1 MSLKIRFRF
10 DGRCTR
16 HPRYDPKRDG
26 RPSDGNC
33 EGCESLYV
41 IHLYVKVATRRA
53 ENANLIVV
61 RASADHE
68 SDREEQQAIDVKPT
82 SETGAESLTPYRQF
96 RFFLRAAWS
105 RRRAHLPCWNRP
117 ANHPWN
123 SCRDIFAATGEI
135 SIRKTR
141 LKTN

>member
-26 RPSDGNC
+26 RPSDGKC

-41 IHLYVKVATRRA
+41 IHLYLKIAKRKA

-61 RASADHE
+61 RAST
-68 SDREEQQAIDVKPT
+68 DREEQQAIDAQT
-82 SETGAESLTPYRQF
+82 SSETGAES
-96 RFFLRAAWS
+96 
-105 RRRAHLPCWNRP
+105 
-117 ANHPWN
+117 
-123 SCRDIFAATGEI
+123 
-135 SIRKTR
+135 
-141 LKTN
+141 